1 MRSLGL
7 TRFGGLAILAIA
19 CSCSRTPPPT
29 SDRAPA
35 IPESPP
41 AAEANAE
48 TESTWTPLR
57 SADYPAPPTGLPAG
71 LPPTKAGDTHV
82 VLAWND
88 LGMHC
93 YQADFSRFQILPP
106 YNVFWAQV
114 VARGEKPAIVTEGI
128 QVDYGTLNVAQ
139 PERHTNFWKYAAGYG
154 WKLRPGVGLKGH
166 RTSGTMEAAA
176 DHFVA
181 EGVPVVDFTD
191 AGGWDPFPMFTVS
204 VKDGRGQTVAETL
217 NVAPASTEMACDLC
231 HTADT
236 MQGTMAAIL
245 KAHDANEKTDLLSQA
260 ESGKPVMC
268 SVCHA
273 DPAMGATEN
282 KDCER
287 TLSAAMHG
295 FHATKLAAAE
305 VELPKNQCHACHPG
319 PKTNCLRDVMSQS
332 GITCTNCHGGMED
345 LGDPAQDSVGHDAV
359 VHDLPRRGPRGAGN
373 GPNQAA
379 QRAPDG
385 RRNGPLP
392 KPQGSRRRGN
402 LLRRLPRLA
411 PCRHT
416 DGDGARQRAGRPA
429 PGACRADRSM
439 HRLPSREA
447 RRQILAP
454 QAGGMKLRLRIPVPI
469 GPRISGELF
478 RANLRIPVRC
488 VWRSI

>member
-57 SADYPAPPTGLPAG
+57 SADYPAPPTGLPAD
-71 LPPTKAGDTHV
+71 LPPTKAGDKYV

-106 YNVFWAQV
+106 HNVFWAQV
-114 VARGEKPAIVTEGI
+114 IARGEKPAVVTEGV
-128 QVDYGTLNVAQ
+128 QVDYRTLKVEQ

-154 WKLRPGVGLKGH
+154 WKLEPGVGLKGH

-181 EGVPVVDFTD
+181 EGVPVVDFYD
-191 AGGWDPFPMFTVS
+191 DGDWDPFPMFIAS
-204 VKDGRGQTVAETL
+204 VKDSRGQTVAETL

-231 HTADT
+231 HPSDT
-236 MQGTMAAIL
+236 MPGTMAAIL

-268 SVCHA
+268 SACHA
-273 DPAMGATEN
+273 DPAMGVTEN
-282 KDCER
+282 KNCER
-287 TLSAAMHG
+287 TLSGAMHG
-295 FHATKLAAAE
+295 FHASKLAEAQ
-305 VELPKNQCHACHPG
+305 VDLPKNQCHACHPG

-345 LGDPAQDSVGHDAV
+345 LGDPARTPWVTMPSCTTCHGEALEEPAMARIRQPNEHLTADASALYRNRKAHGGGGIYCAACHGSPHAVTPTATERDNEQAVRLQGHA
-359 VHDLPRRGPRGAGN
+359 GPID
-373 GPNQAA
+373 QCTLCHLEK
-379 QRAPDG
+379 PDG
-385 RRNGPLP
+385 EFWHQ
-392 KPQGSRRRGN
+392 KP
-402 LLRRLPRLA
+402 A
-411 PCRHT
+411 
-416 DGDGARQRAGRPA
+416 
-429 PGACRADRSM
+429 
-439 HRLPSREA
+439 
-447 RRQILAP
+447 
-454 QAGGMKLRLRIPVPI
+454 K
-469 GPRISGELF
+469 
-478 RANLRIPVRC
+478 
-488 VWRSI
+488 